1 MRIIDKKLKKVLEMR
16 TDTPSMLESLDS
28 LSSFYSDSGNTLES
42 RRSLRTD
49 IEDRGLDLA
58 KSFLESMEEVEE
70 VYCYSLI
77 Y

>member
-70 VYCYSLI
+70 VYYYSLI

>member
-70 VYCYSLI
+70 VYYSSLI

>member
-1 MRIIDKKLKKVLEMR
+1 MR

-70 VYCYSLI
+70 VYYYSLI

>member
-70 VYCYSLI
+70 VYYYSLM